1 MTPVYWTPEALARLE
16 AIEAYIVNDAPI
28 FAKEVITRLL
38 GRSRQLETA
47 PLSGRAV
54 PEYPPR
60 TCVNCWNG
68 LTESSTA
75 SPTRASRYSP

>member
-16 AIEAYIVNDAPI
+16 AIEAYIANDAPI
-28 FAKEVITRLL
+28 VAKEVVSWGDPASWRPRHSAAGLCPSIP
-38 GRSRQLETA
+38 A
-47 PLSGRAV
+47 
-54 PEYPPR
+54 R